1 MVCGKNMKILLED
14 VYRKIV
20 TFLNAGKY
28 QYLVIGGIAAG
39 TIGEPRITGDID
51 IDILLDKKDSSNFI
65 KKLEKQGFLI
75 NEEAVK
81 KTFKD
86 TGTFKVYYGG
96 FHIDFMVFST
106 ELEKEALK
114 RSITLNLYKTP
125 APFPTP
131 EDLILLKIIPGRTQ
145 DLLDIENI
153 ITRHKNRLDVKYIM
167 NWAKKLSEE
176 AEDMRFYNKLKK
188 LLL

>member
-1 MVCGKNMKILLED
+1 MKILLED
-14 VYRKIV
+14 VYRKIASL
-20 TFLNAGKY
+20 LNNGKY
-28 QYLVIGGIAAG
+28 KYLIIGGIAAG
-39 TIGEPRITGDID
+39 AIGEPRVTGDID
-51 IDILLDKKDSSNFI
+51 IDILLGKKECSIFI
-65 KKLEKQGFLI
+65 KKLEKAGFDI
-75 NEEAVK
+75 NKETVK
-81 KTFKD
+81 KTLKD

-96 FHIDFMVFST
+96 FHIDFIVCST

-131 EDLILLKIIPGRTQ
+131 EDLILLKIIPGRPQ

-153 ITRHKNRLDVKYIM
+153 ITRHKKRLNIEYIM

-176 AEDMRFYNKLKK
+176 AEDMRFHNQLKK
-188 LLL
+188 LLN